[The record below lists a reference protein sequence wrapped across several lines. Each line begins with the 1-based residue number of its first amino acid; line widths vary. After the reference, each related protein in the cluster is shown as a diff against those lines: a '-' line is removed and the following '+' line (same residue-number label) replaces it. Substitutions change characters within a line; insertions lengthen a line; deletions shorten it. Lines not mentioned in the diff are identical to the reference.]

1 MRNRWTPGSTL
12 AAVAARP
19 GVTNVGFAGA
29 EPMTDL
35 PVVPVERLE
44 FRLAPRPWPFAEQR
58 RAEIDAYFAR
68 LKRDRPALWNGRVLL
83 LHEWSLADGLLRG
96 AFLETDFA
104 SYIAWR
110 DWGFPDAAV
119 TNCFAQAALRAADG
133 AYLLGVM
140 GAHTAGAG
148 TIYFPSG
155 TPDPGD
161 ANNGT
166 VDLERGVMREL
177 TEETGLTRDDV
188 TVRPGW
194 HAVLVGPRIALMKAM
209 DSTKPAAALH
219 SHIADY
225 LRSQATPELADIRIV
240 RGVADLDPKMPRFI
254 TAYLT
259 AMWT

>member
-19 GVTNVGFAGA
+19 GMTNVGFAGA

-35 PVVPVERLE
+35 SVVPVERLE
-44 FRLAPRPWPFAEQR
+44 FRLAPRPWRFAEQR

-133 AYLLGVM
+133 
-140 GAHTAGAG
+140 
-148 TIYFPSG
+148 
-155 TPDPGD
+155 
-161 ANNGT
+161 
-166 VDLERGVMREL
+166 
-177 TEETGLTRDDV
+177 
-188 TVRPGW
+188 
-194 HAVLVGPRIALMKAM
+194 
-209 DSTKPAAALH
+209 
-219 SHIADY
+219 
-225 LRSQATPELADIRIV
+225 
-240 RGVADLDPKMPRFI
+240 
-254 TAYLT
+254 
-259 AMWT
+259 